1 MPITIRLAARV
12 NTEESNRYG
21 MGDCEEQENTCST
34 TSDDNFD
41 ELLAMTRH
49 QMELMFEHTAVKTT
63 LNDIRVS
70 K

>member
-21 MGDCEEQENTCST
+21 MGDREEQENTCST

-41 ELLAMTRH
+41 ELLAMTRQ
-49 QMELMFEHTAVKTT
+49 QMELMFEHIAVKNNTE
-63 LNDIRVS
+63 
-70 K
+70 